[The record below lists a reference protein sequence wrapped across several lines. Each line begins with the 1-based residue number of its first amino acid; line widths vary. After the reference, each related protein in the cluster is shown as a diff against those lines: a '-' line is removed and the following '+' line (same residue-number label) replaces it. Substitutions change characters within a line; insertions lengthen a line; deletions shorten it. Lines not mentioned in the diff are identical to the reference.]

1 MAREQWDIMLEAYLD
16 DELDPTTAA
25 TFEAAT
31 AEDPAL
37 TAILQER
44 RAFKASARR
53 ALDSDLPSDLAA
65 LASGFSRQT
74 APATR
79 KPRDQR
85 WTLMALAA
93 VLTLAILAPRLLRN
107 DPGAEGPRSTITTGG
122 TVIAFRYGEH
132 AEAAVDL
139 EAGCYH
145 LTTGACR

>member
-1 MAREQWDIMLEAYLD
+1 MAHEQWDIMLEAYLD

-25 TFEAAT
+25 AFEAAT

-37 TAILQER
+37 AAILEER
-44 RAFKASARR
+44 RAFRNTARG
-53 ALDSDLPSDLAA
+53 ALDSDLPPDLAA

-74 APATR
+74 APAAR
-79 KPRDQR
+79 KPRDRR

-107 DPGAEGPRSTITTGG
+107 DPGAEGPQSTLTTGG
-122 TVIAFRYGEH
+122 SVIAIRYGEQ
-132 AEAAVDL
+132 ADAAIDL

>member
-1 MAREQWDIMLEAYLD
+1 MAHEQWDIMLEAYLD

-25 TFEAAT
+25 AFEAAT
-31 AEDPAL
+31 AEDPEL

-44 RAFKASARR
+44 REFKASARR

-79 KPRDQR
+79 TRRDRR

-93 VLTLAILAPRLLRN
+93 VLTLAILAPQMLRN
-107 DPGAEGPRSTITTGG
+107 FLGAEGPRSTITTGG
-122 TVIAFRYGEH
+122 SVIAIRYGEQ
-132 AEAAVDL
+132 ADAAVDL